1 MVGRIWHGYTTPENA
16 EAYFVILTTEVI
28 PGIADMNLPGYHS
41 IQVLRR
47 KLADEVEFITMMWF
61 DSLEN
66 IKAFTGED
74 YEVAHVPPRAREV
87 LKRFDARSQHYDV
100 VYKLQY

>member
-16 EAYFVILTTEVI
+16 DVYFNLLKSEVI
-28 PGIADMNLPGYHS
+28 PGIAAMNIQGYNS

-47 KLADEVEFITMMWF
+47 QLKDEVEFITIMWF

-74 YEVAHVPPRAREV
+74 SEVAHVPPIARKV
-87 LKRFDARSQHYDV
+87 LKRFDARSQHYELIEELH
-100 VYKLQY
+100 Y

>member
-1 MVGRIWHGYTTPENA
+1 MIGRIWHGYTTPENA
-16 EAYFVILTTEVI
+16 EIYSNLLRSEVI
-28 PGIADMNLPGYHS
+28 PGIAAMNIDGYRL

-47 KLADEVEFITMMWF
+47 EINDEVEFITIMWF

-74 YEVAHVPPRAREV
+74 CEVAHVPPVARAV
-87 LKRFDARSQHYDV
+87 LKRFDDRSQHYELIEELS
-100 VYKLQY
+100 Y